1 METTQ
6 ALVTLELYGVP
17 QILAGQRSVALRGE
31 TLSALAA
38 ALAAHCPVLSG
49 PVVDTESD
57 WLRDGYIFVVDG
69 RFSRDPDLPVNPGS
83 AVLLVSSAAG
93 G

>member
-1 METTQ
+1 VETTQ
-6 ALVTLELYGVP
+6 ALITLELYGVP

-38 ALAAHCPVLSG
+38 ALAAHCPALSG
-49 PVVDTESD
+49 PVLDAESD
-57 WLRDGYIFVVDG
+57 WLRNGYTFVVDG
-69 RFSRDPDLPVNPGS
+69 RFSRDPALPLNPGA